1 MQRDQC
7 LRAHPALRGAVFARA
22 RRPVPCA
29 RRARRKSPCGR
40 VRAAS
45 VLKFAG
51 ATSCCIALWISS
63 RAQSFVSWQ
72 KSGGTLHFRPCH
84 LCSCAVARACVLQGG
99 HMGLF
104 IGSKVACVCMPS
116 MPPCWRVP
124 LRSGCAAP
132 ARLVFRLRRYFL
144 LDGGLARSLFSCS
157 TQHTAPVGEVGRRVL
172 LGC

>member
-7 LRAHPALRGAVFARA
+7 LRAHPALRGAVLLELAARFLA
-22 RRPVPCA
+22 RGLLGASR
-29 RRARRKSPCGR
+29 GR
-40 VRAAS
+40 ERAAS
-45 VLKFAG
+45 VLNFAG
-51 ATSCCIALWISS
+51 APSCCSTLRIPS

-84 LCSCAVARACVLQGG
+84 LCSCAVARACVVQGG